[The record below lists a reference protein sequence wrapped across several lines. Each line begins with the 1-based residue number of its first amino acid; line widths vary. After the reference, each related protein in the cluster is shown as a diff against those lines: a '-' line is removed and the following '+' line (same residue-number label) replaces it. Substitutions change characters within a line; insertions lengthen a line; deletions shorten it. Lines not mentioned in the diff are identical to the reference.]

1 MPGPHTLVMASPHHS
16 TTLATFKA
24 VIQRSKDRLIAIPA
38 ATQRQ
43 LRLTR
48 RADNHIIAYSIRRA
62 GAGRWNHHLAK
73 LTYDNEFSI
82 PSDVTTLAAGEQ
94 VEVKVHRIIP
104 DAPLPLPTESS
115 PAAPLLELA
124 AAAGPDVRVDGS
136 DRVDDYLNGDG
147 V

>member
-1 MPGPHTLVMASPHHS
+1 MASPHHT

-24 VIQRSKDRLIAIPA
+24 VIQHSKDRLIAIPA

-43 LRLTR
+43 LRLKR
-48 RADNHIIAYSIRRA
+48 RADNHIISYSIRRA

-82 PSDVTTLAAGEQ
+82 PSDVATLAAGEQ

-104 DAPLPLPTESS
+104 DAPLPVPTDAS

-124 AAAGPDVRVDGS
+124 LAAGRDERIDGS
-136 DRVDDYLNGDG
+136 ERVDDYLSGDG
-147 V
+147 A

>member
-1 MPGPHTLVMASPHHS
+1 MASPHHT

-24 VIQRSKDRLIAIPA
+24 VIQRSKDRLVAIPA

-48 RADNHIIAYSIRRA
+48 RSDNHIIAYSIRHA
-62 GAGRWNHHLAK
+62 GRGRWNHHLAK

-82 PSDVTTLAAGEQ
+82 PSDVTALAAGEE

-104 DAPLPLPTESS
+104 DAPLPPPTASS
-115 PAAPLLELA
+115 PAAPLLDLA
-124 AAAGPDVRVDGS
+124 AAAGHDARVDGS
-136 DRVDDYLNGDG
+136 ERVDDYLAGDG
-147 V
+147 S